1 MKSETAETI
10 ARTEQLRPNPSSLP
24 DQSPSAARNV
34 FDGGTR
40 SLSCTIARLATPA
53 VVENLLQTL
62 LLMIDT
68 FMVAYYGS
76 IPIAAAAAAGMLLW
90 RLHMTLGCIERGTT
104 AMVARRWG
112 EGSRE
117 GAAQASGQSLLLAIV
132 IGTILTA
139 AGIAW
144 TPELLRSIHTP
155 EETITTAVPY
165 MRVVLAA
172 SIPRLVFF
180 VGAASIRAIGN
191 TSVPMYIALLMN
203 VSNIF
208 FNYLLIYGKWGF
220 PELKLFGSGISTAI
234 ALVLATFIVIGYLI
248 RAPQGPGLRMRH
260 LRPCLK
266 TIRTIWKISLPSLL
280 EEVVISIGFL
290 VFFSFV
296 TRLGTVPLAAHA
308 LATRLESLSF
318 MAGVGFSTAA
328 ATLVGQA
335 LGRGSVFM
343 ARQSFRQTTKLAV
356 AVMSAV
362 AVALVVVG
370 RQLLGLFC
378 REAEVVELAYLILLI
393 AAVEQPLLAIAM
405 TLSGG
410 LRGAGETVSPMLA
423 SLLGNL
429 VVRISAS
436 YVLAFPLGLGIYG
449 IVLGTIVDWL
459 MRCVILYIGYA
470 SDKWSR
476 IEL

>member
-1 MKSETAETI
+1 MKPNTAENPFPASALRSGTSDVIAQDLGMARSVFGDRPQSLTRTI
-10 ARTEQLRPNPSSLP
+10 
-24 DQSPSAARNV
+24 V
-34 FDGGTR
+34 
-40 SLSCTIARLATPA
+40 RLASPA
-53 VVENLLQTL
+53 VAENLLQTL

-76 IPIAAAAAAGMLLW
+76 VPIAAAAAAGMLLW

-132 IGTILTA
+132 IGGLLTLGGIL
-139 AGIAW
+139 W
-144 TPELLRSIHTP
+144 TPQLLRAIHTP
-155 EETITTAVPY
+155 EETIPTAVPY

-191 TSVPMYIALLMN
+191 TSVPMYIALAMN
-203 VSNIF
+203 ISNIF

-234 ALVLATFIVIGYLI
+234 ALVLAALVITCYLV
-248 RAPQGPGLRMRH
+248 RASHGPVLRLRH
-260 LRPCLK
+260 LRPCSK
-266 TIRTIWKISLPSLL
+266 TIRTICRISLPSLL

-296 TRLGTVPLAAHA
+296 TRLGTIPLAAHA

-335 LGRGSVFM
+335 LGCGSVSL

-356 AVMSAV
+356 GVMSAV
-362 AVALVVVG
+362 AMTLVVIG
-370 RQLLGLFC
+370 RQLLQLFC
-378 REAEVVELAYLILLI
+378 NEAEVVELAYLILLI
-393 AAVEQPLLAIAM
+393 TAVEQPLLAIAM

-436 YVLAFPLGLGIYG
+436 YLLAFPLGLGIYG

-459 MRCVILYIGYA
+459 VRCAILYIGYA
-470 SDKWSR
+470 ADRWSKV
-476 IEL
+476 EL